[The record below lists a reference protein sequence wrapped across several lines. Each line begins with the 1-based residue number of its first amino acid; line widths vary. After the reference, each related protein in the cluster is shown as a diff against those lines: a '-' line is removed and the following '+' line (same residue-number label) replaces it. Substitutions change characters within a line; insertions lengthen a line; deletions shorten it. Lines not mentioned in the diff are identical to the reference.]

1 MIVAMRQAL
10 LGIALCALVAA
21 SAAWATANHPPP
33 RGKYG
38 CALGAGGE
46 YAGDAYILDGKHY
59 RLNKS
64 KVGVFVTHGR
74 KLTFTSGVWH
84 GLFRGTW
91 IVDSAHRPQIALT
104 EFGSGFTSEY
114 CERESGL

>member
-1 MIVAMRQAL
+1 MRRAF
-10 LGIALCALVAA
+10 LGIALCALVLA
-21 SAAWATANHPPP
+21 SAAWAVANHPPP
-33 RGKYG
+33 TGKYG
-38 CALGAGGE
+38 CALGPGGE

-84 GLFRGTW
+84 GLFNGTW
-91 IVDSAHRPQIALT
+91 IVDTAHRPQIALT
-104 EFGSGFTSEY
+104 ELSSGFTVEY
-114 CERESGL
+114 CEREKGL

>member
-1 MIVAMRQAL
+1 MRRAI
-10 LGIALCALVAA
+10 LGIALLALVAA
-21 SAAWATANHPPP
+21 SAAWAVVNHPPP
-33 RGKYG
+33 TGKYG
-38 CALGAGGE
+38 CALGPGGE

-84 GLFRGTW
+84 GLFKGSW
-91 IVDSAHRPQIALT
+91 IIDTQHRPQIALT
-104 EFGSGFTSEY
+104 ELSSGFTVEY
-114 CERESGL
+114 CEREKGL